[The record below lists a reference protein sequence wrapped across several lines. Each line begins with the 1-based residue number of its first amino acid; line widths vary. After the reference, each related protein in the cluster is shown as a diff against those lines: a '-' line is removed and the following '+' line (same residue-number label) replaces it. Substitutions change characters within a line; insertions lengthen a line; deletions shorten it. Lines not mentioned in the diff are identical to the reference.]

1 MRVAA
6 YYPWIYLR
14 GGGERTLL
22 EFIRHSRHTW
32 TIYTN
37 RYDPEA
43 TFPEFRD
50 IPLVE
55 LPRVSV
61 KRNARDVGRAAFTLL
76 SQELPFDDAD
86 ALMICQESLGNLI
99 GLRVRRMPVFCL
111 CLTALRVAYDPHV
124 RSRFLATRPS
134 LWTRLGVSA
143 FSLVDRLAWA
153 RYDRVFCIS
162 GEVASRLHTAHLTPE
177 GRTEIVYPGVDLNDF
192 RPDGAWEPFFLLPGR
207 IMWTKNIELGIQAYT
222 RLKTISPGA
231 HRFRLVICGIV
242 DEKSRPYLQ
251 KLRDMAG
258 DRPDIEF
265 VVDPSDQAFKQLYR
279 RAFAVLFTAFNEDWG
294 LVPLEA
300 MASGRPVIG
309 VAQGGPLE
317 SIAHGETGLLCPAE
331 PEAFARAMASLAED
345 PGLADMMGRAG
356 RGHVTRFSWD
366 EFARPI
372 DDYIDF
378 LVGRSRRSAA
388 VADRRAGHPS

>member
-50 IPLVE
+50 ITLVQ

-61 KRNARDVGRAAFTLL
+61 RRNVRDVGRAAITLL
-76 SQELPFDDAD
+76 SQRLSFENFDAV
-86 ALMICQESLGNLI
+86 MICQESLGNLI
-99 GLRVRRMPVFCL
+99 SLRVRGMPIFCL

-124 RSRFLATRPS
+124 RERFLASGPS

-162 GEVASRLHTAHLTPE
+162 GEVAARLRAARLTPE
-177 GRTEIVYPGVDLNDF
+177 DRTQIVYPGVDMKAF
-192 RPDGAWEPFFLLPGR
+192 HPDGAWEPLFLLPGR
-207 IMWTKNIELGIQAYT
+207 VMWTKNIELGIDAFI
-222 RLKTISPGA
+222 RLKDISPAA

-242 DEKSRPYLQ
+242 DQKSRPYLE
-251 KLRDMAG
+251 KLRAMAG
-258 DRPDIEF
+258 DRADIEF
-265 VVDPSDQAFKQLYR
+265 VVDPTDRAFKQFYR

-317 SIAHGETGLLCPAE
+317 SIVHGETGLLCAAE
-331 PEAFARAMASLAED
+331 PEGFARAMADLAEN
-345 PGLADMMGRAG
+345 PGMADEMGRAG
-356 RGHVTRFSWD
+356 REHVARFSWD
-366 EFARPI
+366 EFARPV
-372 DDYIDF
+372 DDYIDS
-378 LVGRSRRSAA
+378 LVSRSAA
-388 VADRRAGHPS
+388 FADRRTRLAG